1 MARRHR
7 FAFLIPAALLVVT
20 ACSQSGASSV
30 ASTSGGAPASPAA
43 ASAEPAAS
51 PSSDGGPS
59 AEPAA
64 SPTAAASAGGAATG
78 ACALI
83 SAEEVAGVLGFT
95 VSAVASDP
103 ATCIYETPDSHAI
116 AALAQVASDGAAA
129 RFGALKGN
137 PEATVVTGLGDEAV
151 WLPGP
156 AAVELHVLKG
166 ATLLSLA
173 VGTLSG
179 VPIDGLPDDISP
191 DQLLDL
197 AKKLGTIAVA
207 RL

>member
-1 MARRHR
+1 MARRHH
-7 FAFLIPAALLVVT
+7 FAFLIPAALLLVT
-20 ACSQSGASSV
+20 ACSQSGASS
-30 ASTSGGAPASPAA
+30 AASGGAPTA
-43 ASAEPAAS
+43 ASAAPAAS
-51 PSSDGGPS
+51 PSSDAGPS

-95 VSAVASDP
+95 VAASANDE
-103 ATCIYETPDSHAI
+103 ATCIYEVPDTGAI
-116 AALAQVASDGAAA
+116 AALAQVARDGAVTT
-129 RFGALKGN
+129 FGTFKGN
-137 PEATVVTGLGDEAV
+137 PEATPVTGLGDEAV

-156 AAVELHVLKG
+156 AAVELHILKG
-166 ATLLSLA
+166 TALLSLA

-179 VPIDGLPDDISP
+179 VPIDGLPDNISP
-191 DQLLDL
+191 DQLLTM
-197 AKKLGTIAVA
+197 AKALGTIAIA

>member
-7 FAFLIPAALLVVT
+7 FAFLIPVALLLVT
-20 ACSQSGASSV
+20 ACSQSGPIRRER
-30 ASTSGGAPASPAA
+30 GAPASPPS
-43 ASAEPAAS
+43 ASANRPRALVGWRS
-51 PSSDGGPS
+51 S

-64 SPTAAASAGGAATG
+64 SPTKRQR
-78 ACALI
+78 
-83 SAEEVAGVLGFT
+83 
-95 VSAVASDP
+95 AVAQRP
-103 ATCIYETPDSHAI
+103 ARARWPRPRSGRGVGLHRLGGGERSGHSIYETPDSHAI
-116 AALAQVASDGAAA
+116 AALVQVASDGAAA

-151 WLPGP
+151 WLPAP

-197 AKKLGTIAVA
+197 AKKFGTIAVA